1 MATTNTTNKNLNI
14 VGIGDPN
21 WGVPTNS
28 NVSIL
33 DKAFGGL
40 LNIGDTSGIVYLT
53 IDQVQNMC
61 LRSTSSAFLAN
72 VTYRIPS
79 GVKGQWVV
87 QNRSGTSTRV
97 LTVDSAGGGTS
108 VTIPRGSVRSV
119 YCNGTDV
126 IYADTP
132 ASGDFTDVT
141 VSGTLDVDGITTLG
155 SSLVI
160 GGDILTDV
168 ATQSQAIANSPINTV
183 IMTPLR
189 TQQSINDNVS
199 TTYVQGKIAGGTLN
213 AVGTYAFLGRV
224 GDGGTLTLGT
234 NVAGS
239 SLNYA
244 SLRYQGLSFGTSAA
258 NFEFSSSSPS
268 GTWKLMGASFTSAEP
283 NFTSLFLKVSG

>member
-14 VGIGDPN
+14 IDIGDPN
-21 WGVPTNS
+21 WGGPTNS

-40 LNIGDTSGIVYLT
+40 LEIGDTSGIVYLT

-61 LRSTSSAFLAN
+61 LRSTGSAFFAN

-119 YCNGTDV
+119 YCDGTNV

-199 TTYVQGKIAGGTLN
+199 TTYVQGKIAGGTRG
-213 AVGTYAFLGRV
+213 AIGTYAFA
-224 GDGGTLTLGT
+224 GT
-234 NVAGS
+234 NNDAAVTGGGETS
-239 SLNYA
+239 GNNLRYA
-244 SLRYQGLSFGTSAA
+244 SLYRTTTNFGTYYVVDFGSSAL
-258 NFEFSSSSPS
+258 S
-268 GTWKLMGASFTSAEP
+268 GTWRLMGETFLSTQDSQ
-283 NFTSLFLKVSG
+283 TGLFLRTE

>member
-40 LNIGDTSGIVYLT
+40 LNISDTSGVVALS
-53 IDQVQNMC
+53 IDDVQNMC
-61 LRSTSSAFLAN
+61 LRSTGSAFLAN

-97 LTVDSAGGGTS
+97 LTIDSAGGGTS
-108 VTIPRGSVRSV
+108 VTVPRGSVRSV
-119 YCNGTDV
+119 YCDGTNV

-168 ATQSQAIANSPINTV
+168 ATESQAISNSPINTV

-189 TQQSINDNVS
+189 TLQSINDNVS
-199 TTYVQGKIAGGTLN
+199 TTYVQDKIADGSRG
-213 AVGTYAFLGRV
+213 AIGTYAFA
-224 GDGGTLTLGT
+224 GT
-234 NVAGS
+234 NSNTAVSGGGS
-239 SLNYA
+239 TSGSNLRYA
-244 SLRYQGLSFGTSAA
+244 SIYRTSTSFGTYYVVDFGSSPLSG
-258 NFEFSSSSPS
+258 NWRLMGETFSSSQDSQT
-268 GTWKLMGASFTSAEP
+268 G
-283 NFTSLFLKVSG
+283 LFLRIS

>member
-21 WGVPTNS
+21 WGGPTNS

-33 DKAFGGL
+33 DKAFGGV
-40 LNIGDTSGIVYLT
+40 LNITDTAGVVVLS
-53 IDQVQNMC
+53 IDEVQNMC
-61 LRSTSSAFLAN
+61 LRSTGNPFDGN

-87 QNRSGTSTRV
+87 QNRSGTPTSTRV

-108 VTIPRGSVRSV
+108 VTVPRGSVRSV
-119 YCNGTDV
+119 YSDGTNV

-160 GGDILTDV
+160 GGDTLTDV
-168 ATQSQAIANSPINTV
+168 ATLPQVQTADPINTV

-189 TQQSINDNVS
+189 TQQSINYNVS
-199 TTYVQGKIAGGTLN
+199 TTYVLGKVALASPTTS
-213 AVGTYAFLGRV
+213 VGAYAFMTS
-224 GDGGTLTLGT
+224 TLD
-234 NVAGS
+234 
-239 SLNYA
+239 SLNTGSNTSGGNLDYCNIYDGSGGVGGLVIGA
-244 SLRYQGLSFGTSAA
+244 SGNPT
-258 NFEFSSSSPS
+258 
-268 GTWKLMGASFTSAEP
+268 GTWKLMSGSFVSGDRNTG
-283 NFTSLFLKVSG
+283 LLLKVAG

>member
-40 LNIGDTSGIVYLT
+40 LEIGDTSGIVYLT

-199 TTYVQGKIAGGTLN
+199 TTYVLAKVALASPTTS
-213 AVGTYAFLGRV
+213 VGAYAFMTSTLDSLDTGETT
-224 GDGGTLTLGT
+224 GGGNLDYCNIYDQSGGF
-234 NVAGS
+234 N
-239 SLNYA
+239 
-244 SLRYQGLSFGTSAA
+244 GLAIDTSG
-258 NFEFSSSSPS
+258 NPT
-268 GTWKLMGASFTSAEP
+268 GTWKLMSGSFVGSDRNTG
-283 NFTSLFLKVSG
+283 LFLKVAG